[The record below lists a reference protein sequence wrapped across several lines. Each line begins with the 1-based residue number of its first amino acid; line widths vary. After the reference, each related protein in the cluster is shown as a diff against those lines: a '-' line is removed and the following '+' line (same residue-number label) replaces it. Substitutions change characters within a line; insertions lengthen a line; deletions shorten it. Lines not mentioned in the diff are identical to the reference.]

1 MRPLAT
7 GQKARV
13 DSIEMRD
20 GGLYFNPAA
29 FRRTPQFQFGDV
41 SRTLPDV
48 RLPITW
54 NWDALLEKRFFL
66 TERVSLDFRNEFFNV
81 TNSVNFA
88 GPSTSV
94 IAGDFGRVVL
104 RQVNTPRQ
112 IQFALRLS
120 F

>member
-1 MRPLAT
+1 MRPNAT
-7 GQKARV
+7 GEKAKL
-13 DSIEMRD
+13 DSIEMKD
-20 GGLYFNPAA
+20 GAAYFNAGA
-29 FRRTPQFQFGDV
+29 FRRTPQFLFGNV

-54 NWDALLEKRFFL
+54 NWDALIEKRFFI
-66 TERVSLDFRNEFFNV
+66 TERVSLDFRNEFFNL

-88 GPSTSV
+88 GPSNSV
-94 IAGDFGRVVL
+94 VAGDFGRLVL

-112 IQFALRLS
+112 IQFALRLN